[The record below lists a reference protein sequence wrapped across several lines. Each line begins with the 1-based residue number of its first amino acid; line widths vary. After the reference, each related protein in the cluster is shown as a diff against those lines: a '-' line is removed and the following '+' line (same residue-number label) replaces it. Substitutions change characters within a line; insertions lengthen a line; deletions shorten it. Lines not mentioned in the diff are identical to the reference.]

1 MDIVY
6 HLAEHVVRTRFED
19 LPSQTV
25 DSTKQFI
32 LDTLGVAIAGSSAA
46 GVREVVEQMVEW
58 EGRPQSTIICYG
70 NRVPDVN
77 AAFANS
83 VMIHA
88 LEFDDTHDG
97 AVVHANVTV
106 LPTVMAI
113 SERAGGIAGREFL
126 CALVLGMDLNCR
138 LGLAIGNAPEFSQG
152 EIKWVR
158 TAVCGIFG
166 ATAAA
171 CKVLRMDKEQV
182 INALGIALSQ
192 IGGTRQVVT
201 DSALTKRMQPAF
213 MTRAAIISAL
223 LAKRGITGCKD
234 VFEGSYG
241 YFNLYWGGNYAR
253 HELTE
258 GLGQRFEVDNI
269 SFKPYPCC
277 RYTHGSIDAT
287 LRCAKGNGISPDSV
301 EEVKVHLAR
310 HPFFDMV
317 SRPFELR
324 GNPSVDAQFSIPYTV
339 STAILDGYVFLDSF
353 EQAKVKERAEN
364 PLLKKVIVLTDQPV
378 EDPQSLGPVTV
389 DIKTKAGKV
398 FSETVE
404 EFKGH
409 PKNTMT
415 EEECRD
421 KFLRCSRY
429 SSKPFLGE
437 DLEKIMEAA
446 LGVEALRNTN
456 DLIKLLG

>member
-1 MDIVY
+1 MDIVC
-6 HLAEHVVRTRFED
+6 HLAEHIVSTRFED
-19 LPSQTV
+19 LPGHTV
-25 DSTKQFI
+25 DLAKRFL

-46 GVREVVEQMVEW
+46 GVKEVVEQMVEW

-88 LEFDDTHDG
+88 RDFDDTHDG

-113 SERAGGIAGREFL
+113 SEKVGGITGNDFL
-126 CALVLGMDLNCR
+126 CALILGIDLNCR
-138 LGLAIGNAPEFSQG
+138 LGLAIGNASEFSQR
-152 EIKWVR
+152 EIRWIR
-158 TAVCGIFG
+158 SAVCGIFG

-171 CKVLRMDKEQV
+171 CKVLKMEKEQV

-192 IGGTRQVVT
+192 VGGTRQVIA

-213 MTRAAIISAL
+213 MTRAAILSAL

-234 VFEGSYG
+234 VFEGRYG
-241 YFNLYWGGNYAR
+241 YFNLYWGGQYAR
-253 HELTE
+253 HELTQ
-258 GLGQRFEVDNI
+258 GLGERFEVDNI

-277 RYTHGSIDAT
+277 RYTHGPIDAA
-287 LRCAKGNGISPDSV
+287 LRCTKRNGISSDSV
-301 EEVKVHLAR
+301 EDVKVHLVR
-310 HPFFDMV
+310 HTFFDMV

-339 STAILDGYVFLDSF
+339 TSAILDGYVFLDSF
-353 EQAKVKERAEN
+353 EPEKVKERAKN
-364 PLLKKVIVLTDQPV
+364 PLLKKVVVFRHEAIK
-378 EDPQSLGPVTV
+378 DPQSLGPVTV
-389 DIKTKAGKV
+389 EIKTKGGKV

-421 KFLRCSRY
+421 KFLRCTGY
-429 SSKPFLGE
+429 SSKPFSSE
-437 DLEKIMEAA
+437 DLEKIMET
-446 LGVEALRNTN
+446 ALRMETLSNTN
-456 DLIKLLG
+456 DLMKLLK

>member
-1 MDIVY
+1 MDIGW
-6 HLAEHVVRTRFED
+6 HLAEHIVGMRSED
-19 LPSQTV
+19 LGGHTLDLAKRFS
-25 DSTKQFI
+25 

-46 GVREVVEQMVEW
+46 GVKEVVEQMEEW
-58 EGRPQSTIICYG
+58 GGRLESTIMCYG
-70 NRVPDVN
+70 KRVPDVN

-88 LEFDDTHDG
+88 RDFDDTHDG
-97 AVVHANVTV
+97 AVVHANVMV

-113 SERAGGIAGREFL
+113 SEKIGGITGKDFL
-126 CALVLGMDLNCR
+126 CALVLGIDLSCR
-138 LGLAIGNAPEFSQG
+138 LGLAIGNAPDFSKR
-152 EIKWVR
+152 EIQWIR

-171 CKVLRMDKEQV
+171 CKVLKMEKEQV
-182 INALGIALSQ
+182 INALGITLSQ
-192 IGGTRQVVT
+192 IGGTRQAVT

-234 VFEGSYG
+234 IFEGSYG
-241 YFNLYWGGNYAR
+241 YFNLYWDGGYAR
-253 HELTE
+253 DELME
-258 GLGQRFEVDNI
+258 GLGERFEVDNL

-277 RYTHGSIDAT
+277 RYTHGPIDAA
-287 LRCAKGNGISPDSV
+287 LRCAKRNRISSDSV
-301 EEVKVHLAR
+301 EEIKVHLVG

-324 GNPSVDAQFSIPYTV
+324 GDPSVDAQFSIPYTV
-339 STAILDGYVFLDSF
+339 ATALLDGHVFLDSF
-353 EQAKVKERAEN
+353 QPETVEERARN
-364 PLLKKVIVLTDQPV
+364 PLLKKVLVFRDRAIK
-378 EDPQSLGPVTV
+378 DPQSLGPVTV
-389 DIKTKAGKV
+389 EIRTKSGTV

-421 KFLRCSRY
+421 KFLRCSGY
-429 SSKPFLGE
+429 SSKPFSRE
-437 DLEKIMEAA
+437 DLEKIMEA
-446 LGVEALRNTN
+446 VLRLERLKNTN
-456 DLIKLLG
+456 ALMRLLT

>member
-1 MDIVY
+1 MDIAC
-6 HLAEHVVRTRFED
+6 HLTEHVVRTRFD
-19 LPSQTV
+19 HLPGHTV
-25 DSTKQFI
+25 DGARRLL
-32 LDTLGVAIAGSSAA
+32 LDTLGVAIAGSSAT
-46 GVREVVEQMVEW
+46 GVKEVVEQMVEW
-58 EGRPQSTIICYG
+58 EGRPESTIICYG
-70 NRVPDVN
+70 KRVPDVN

-88 LEFDDTHDG
+88 RDFDDTHDG

-113 SERAGGIAGREFL
+113 SEKAGGITGREFL
-126 CALVLGMDLNCR
+126 CALILGMDLNCR
-138 LGLAIGNAPEFSQG
+138 LGLAIGNAPEFSRR
-152 EIKWVR
+152 ETRWIR
-158 TAVCGIFG
+158 SAICGIFG

-171 CKVLRMDKEQV
+171 CKILRMEEDQT

-223 LAKRGITGCKD
+223 LARRGITGCKE
-234 VFEGSYG
+234 VFEGKYG

-253 HELTE
+253 QELTE
-258 GLGQRFEVDNI
+258 GLGERFEVDNI

-277 RYTHGSIDAT
+277 RYTHGPIDAV
-287 LRCAKGNGISPDSV
+287 LRCRKRNGISPDSV
-301 EEVKVHLAR
+301 EHVTVHLVNHR
-310 HPFFDMV
+310 FFDMV
-317 SRPFELR
+317 SRPFALR

-339 STAILDGYVFLDSF
+339 ASGILDGHVFLDAF
-353 EQAKVKERAEN
+353 ESEKVKERAKN
-364 PLLKKVIVLTDQPV
+364 PLVKNVTVLRD
-378 EDPQSLGPVTV
+378 EAIRDPQSLGPVTV
-389 DIKTKAGKV
+389 EIKTKSGKI

-409 PKNTMT
+409 PRNTMT

-421 KFLRCSRY
+421 KFLRCSEY
-429 SSKPFLGE
+429 SSKPFSHE
-437 DLEKIMEAA
+437 DLDKI
-446 LGVEALRNTN
+446 VETALRMETLSNTN
-456 DLIKLLG
+456 DLMNLLK

>member
-1 MDIVY
+1 MDIGW
-6 HLAEHVVRTRFED
+6 HLAEHIVEMRSED
-19 LPSQTV
+19 LEGHTLDLAKRFS
-25 DSTKQFI
+25 

-46 GVREVVEQMVEW
+46 GVREVVEQMEEW
-58 EGRPQSTIICYG
+58 GGRLESTIMCYG
-70 NRVPDVN
+70 KRVPDVN

-88 LEFDDTHDG
+88 RDFDDTHDG
-97 AVVHANVTV
+97 AVVHANVMV

-113 SERAGGIAGREFL
+113 SEKIGGITGKDFL
-126 CALVLGMDLNCR
+126 CALVLGIDLSCR
-138 LGLAIGNAPEFSQG
+138 LGLAVGNAPDFSKR
-152 EIKWVR
+152 EIQWIR

-171 CKVLRMDKEQV
+171 CKVLKMEKEHV
-182 INALGIALSQ
+182 INALGITLSQ
-192 IGGTRQVVT
+192 IGGTRQAIT

-223 LAKRGITGCKD
+223 LAKRGITGCRD
-234 VFEGSYG
+234 IFEGNYG
-241 YFNLYWGGNYAR
+241 YFNLYWGGGYAR
-253 HELTE
+253 NELME
-258 GLGQRFEVDNI
+258 GLGERFEVDNL

-277 RYTHGSIDAT
+277 RYTHGPIDAA
-287 LRCAKGNGISPDSV
+287 LRCVKRNRISSDSV
-301 EEVKVHLAR
+301 EEITVHLVG

-324 GNPSVDAQFSIPYTV
+324 GDPSVDAQFSIPYTV
-339 STAILDGYVFLDSF
+339 ATALLDGHVFLDSF
-353 EQAKVKERAEN
+353 QPETVKERARN
-364 PLLKKVIVLTDQPV
+364 PLLKKVSVFRDRAIK
-378 EDPQSLGPVTV
+378 DPQSLGPVTV
-389 DIKTKAGKV
+389 EIRTKSGTV

-421 KFLRCSRY
+421 KFLRCSGY
-429 SSKPFLGE
+429 SSKPFSRE
-437 DLEKIMEAA
+437 DLEKIMEA
-446 LGVEALRNTN
+446 VLRLERLKNTN
-456 DLIKLLG
+456 DLMKLLA

>member
-1 MDIVY
+1 MDIAY

-25 DSTKQFI
+25 DLTKQLI

-58 EGRPQSTIICYG
+58 EGKPQSTIICHG
-70 NRVPDVN
+70 KRVPDVN

-88 LEFDDTHDG
+88 REFDDTHDG

-113 SERAGGIAGREFL
+113 SERVDGTTGREFL
-126 CALVLGMDLNCR
+126 CGLVLGMDLNCR
-138 LGLAIGNAPEFSQG
+138 LGLAIGNAPEFRQR

-171 CKVLRMDKEQV
+171 CKVLRMEKEKV

-201 DSALTKRMQPAF
+201 ESALTKRMQPAF

-253 HELTE
+253 HELTD
-258 GLGQRFEVDNI
+258 GLGQRFEVDSI

-277 RYTHGSIDAT
+277 RYTHGPIDAA

-301 EEVKVHLAR
+301 EEVKVHLAT

-324 GNPSVDAQFSIPYTV
+324 GNPSVDAQFSIPYAVT
-339 STAILDGYVFLDSF
+339 TAILDGYVFLDSF
-353 EQAKVKERAEN
+353 EEAKVKERAEN
-364 PLLKKVIVLTDQPV
+364 PLLKKVVVLRDQPV
-378 EDPQSLGPVTV
+378 KDPQSLGPVTV
-389 DIKTKAGKV
+389 DIRTKAGKV

-409 PKNTMT
+409 PKNRMT

-429 SSKPFLGE
+429 SSKPFLRK
-437 DLEKIMEAA
+437 DLEKIIEAA
-446 LGVEALRNTN
+446 LGVEALTNIN

>member
-6 HLAEHVVRTRFED
+6 RLAEHVVGTRFED
-19 LPSQTV
+19 LPGQTV
-25 DSTKQFI
+25 DFTKRFI

-46 GVREVVEQMVEW
+46 GVREVVEQMAEW
-58 EGRPQSTIICYG
+58 EGTPQSTIICYG
-70 NRVPDVN
+70 MKVPDVN

-88 LEFDDTHDG
+88 REFDDTHDG
-97 AVVHANVTV
+97 AVVHSNVTV

-113 SERAGGIAGREFL
+113 SERVGGITGREFL
-126 CALVLGMDLNCR
+126 CAHALGMDLNCR
-138 LGLAIGNAPEFSQG
+138 LGLAVGNAPHFSQR
-152 EIKWVR
+152 EVKWVR

-171 CKVLRMDKEQV
+171 CKVLRMGNQQV
-182 INALGIALSQ
+182 INAFGIALSQ

-223 LAKRGITGCKD
+223 LAKKGLTGCKD

-241 YFNLYWGGNYAR
+241 YFNLYWGGRYAR

-258 GLGQRFEVDNI
+258 SLGKRFEVDNI

-277 RYTHGSIDAT
+277 RYTHGPIDAA
-287 LRCAKGNGISPDSV
+287 LRCTRRNGISPESV
-301 EEVKVHLAR
+301 EEVTVHLVK

-339 STAILDGYVFLDSF
+339 TTAILDGYVSLDSF
-353 EQAKVKERAEN
+353 EQETVKERAEN
-364 PLLKKVIVLTDQPV
+364 PLLKTVIVLRDQPIR
-378 EDPQSLGPVTV
+378 DTHSLGPVTV
-389 DIKTKAGKV
+389 DIRTRAGRV
-398 FSETVE
+398 FSETVD

-429 SSKPFLGE
+429 SSKPFLGK

-446 LGVEALRNTN
+446 LGVEALSNTN
-456 DLIKLLG
+456 DLIELLK